1 MIKIYTRVPKKLI
14 DEMKQLDKAL
24 NDNYKKLMDI
34 TKELNEFVE
43 INSLTEEEEIFIS
56 DLKIINSLEEAVEKF
71 RDL

>member
-14 DEMKQLDKAL
+14 DEMEQLDKTL
-24 NDNYKKLMDI
+24 NDSYKKLMDI

-43 INSLTEEEEIFIS
+43 INSLTEEEIFIC

>member
-1 MIKIYTRVPKKLI
+1 M
-14 DEMKQLDKAL
+14 EQLDKTL
-24 NDNYKKLMDI
+24 NDSYKKLMDI

-43 INSLTEEEEIFIS
+43 INSLTEEEIFIC

>member
-24 NDNYKKLMDI
+24 NENYKKLMDI

-43 INSLTEEEEIFIS
+43 INSLTEEEIFIS

>member
-1 MIKIYTRVPKKLI
+1 M
-14 DEMKQLDKAL
+14 EQLDKTP
-24 NDNYKKLMDI
+24 NDSYKKLMDI

-43 INSLTEEEEIFIS
+43 INSLTEEEIFIC

>member
-1 MIKIYTRVPKKLI
+1 
-14 DEMKQLDKAL
+14 
-24 NDNYKKLMDI
+24 MDI

-43 INSLTEEEEIFIS
+43 INSLTEEEIFIC